1 MSKRLAWLEFGLGV
15 RDQLPLQLGV
25 VPFGVVFG
33 VLGTSAGLSP
43 LEAVLMSSLVFGGAS
58 QIVFVQLWAAGA
70 PPIIVGGSVAIVN
83 ARHLLYS
90 AAMAPYLASKRLSWR
105 IVLAYLLTDEAFIVS
120 SKRFQSDHS
129 EVAHFHLLGSG
140 LTLWV
145 CWQISTIVG
154 VFAGTTI
161 PESWHLE
168 FAIPLTFIALIAPLL
183 RDWPHVVAS
192 FVAAGVAVMGQALPY
207 NSWLILA
214 ATLGVI
220 IGGWLSL
227 RQDARSSQE
236 RGS

>member
-90 AAMAPYLASKRLSWR
+90 AAMASYLASKPLSWR
-105 IVLAYLLTDEAFIVS
+105 ILLAYLLTDEAFIVS
-120 SKRFQSDHS
+120 SKRFQSDHA
-129 EVAHFHLLGSG
+129 ELAHFHLLGSG

-145 CWQISTIVG
+145 CWQIATIFG

-183 RDWPHVVAS
+183 RNWPHAVAS
-192 FVAAGVAVMGQALPY
+192 FVAAGAAVMGQALPY

-214 ATLGVI
+214 AALCVMV
-220 IGGWLSL
+220 GGWLSL
-227 RQDARSSQE
+227 RQNARSSQE

>member
-33 VLGTSAGLSP
+33 VLGTSSGLSP

-90 AAMAPYLASKRLSWR
+90 AAMAPYLASKPLSWR

-120 SKRFQSDHS
+120 SKRFQSDHA
-129 EVAHFHLLGSG
+129 ELAHFHLLGSG

-145 CWQISTIVG
+145 CWQSATVFG
-154 VFAGTTI
+154 VFAGTSI

-183 RDWPHVVAS
+183 RNWPHVAACL
-192 FVAAGVAVMGQALPY
+192 VAAGVAVMGQALPY

-214 ATLGVI
+214 AALGVMV
-220 IGGWLSL
+220 GGWLSL
-227 RQDARSSQE
+227 RQHARSSQE

>member
-1 MSKRLAWLEFGLGV
+1 MSKRLEWLEFGLGV

-25 VPFGVVFG
+25 FPFGVVFG

-70 PPIIVGGSVAIVN
+70 PPIVVGGSVAIVN

-90 AAMAPYLASKRLSWR
+90 AAMAPYLASKPLSWR
-105 IVLAYLLTDEAFIVS
+105 ILLAYLLTDEAFIVS
-120 SKRFQSDHS
+120 SKRFQSDHA
-129 EVAHFHLLGSG
+129 ELAHFHLLGSG

-145 CWQISTIVG
+145 CWQIATIFG

-168 FAIPLTFIALIAPLL
+168 FAIPLTFIALIAPSL
-183 RDWPHVVAS
+183 RNWPHVVAS

-214 ATLGVI
+214 AVLGVI
-220 IGGWLSL
+220 VGGWLSL

>member
-43 LEAVLMSSLVFGGAS
+43 LETVLMSSLVFGGAS

-90 AAMAPYLASKRLSWR
+90 AAMAPYLASKPLSWR

-120 SKRFQSDHS
+120 SKRFQSDHA
-129 EVAHFHLLGSG
+129 ELAHFHLLGSG

-145 CWQISTIVG
+145 CWQSATVFG
-154 VFAGTTI
+154 VFAGTSI
-161 PESWHLE
+161 LESRHLE

-183 RDWPHVVAS
+183 RNWPHVAACL
-192 FVAAGVAVMGQALPY
+192 VAAGVAVMGQALPY

-214 ATLGVI
+214 AALGVI
-220 IGGWLSL
+220 VGGWLSL

>member
-43 LEAVLMSSLVFGGAS
+43 LETVLMSSLVFGGAS

-90 AAMAPYLASKRLSWR
+90 AAMAPYLASKPLSWR

-129 EVAHFHLLGSG
+129 EVAQFHLLGSG

-145 CWQISTIVG
+145 CWQIATIFG

-183 RDWPHVVAS
+183 RNWPHLAACL
-192 FVAAGVAVMGQALPY
+192 VAAGVAVMGQALPY

-214 ATLGVI
+214 AALGVMV
-220 IGGWLSL
+220 GGWLSP
-227 RQDARSSQE
+227 RQNARSSQE
-236 RGS
+236 RRS

>member
-43 LEAVLMSSLVFGGAS
+43 LETVLMSSLVFGGAS

-90 AAMAPYLASKRLSWR
+90 TAIAPYLASKPLSWR

-120 SKRFQSDHS
+120 SKRFQSDHA
-129 EVAHFHLLGSG
+129 ELAHFHLLGSG

-145 CWQISTIVG
+145 CWQSATVFG
-154 VFAGTTI
+154 VFAGTSI

-183 RDWPHVVAS
+183 RNWPHVAACL
-192 FVAAGVAVMGQALPY
+192 VAAGVAVMGQALPY

-214 ATLGVI
+214 AALGVI
-220 IGGWLSL
+220 VGGWLSL

>member
-25 VPFGVVFG
+25 VPLALC
-33 VLGTSAGLSP
+33 LGCSEHRQACHSFETI
-43 LEAVLMSSLVFGGAS
+43 LMSSLVFGGAS

-70 PPIIVGGSVAIVN
+70 PPVIVGGSVAIVN

-105 IVLAYLLTDEAFIVS
+105 IVLAYLLTDEAFVVS
-120 SKRFQSDHS
+120 SKRFQSDHA
-129 EVAHFHLLGSG
+129 ELAHFHLLGSG

-145 CWQISTIVG
+145 CWQIATIFG

-161 PESWHLE
+161 PEGWHLE

-183 RDWPHVVAS
+183 RNWPHCSGIACCRGRRGDGS
-192 FVAAGVAVMGQALPY
+192 ITAL
-207 NSWLILA
+207 
-214 ATLGVI
+214 
-220 IGGWLSL
+220 
-227 RQDARSSQE
+227 
-236 RGS
+236 

>member
-1 MSKRLAWLEFGLGV
+1 MSKRSAWLEFGLGV

-33 VLGTSAGLSP
+33 VLGISAGLSAF
-43 LEAVLMSSLVFGGAS
+43 ETILMSSLVFGGAS
-58 QIVFVQLWAAGA
+58 QVVFVQLWAAGA
-70 PPIIVGGSVAIVN
+70 PPGIVGGSVAIVN

-105 IVLAYLLTDEAFIVS
+105 IVLAYLLTDEAFVVS
-120 SKRFQSDHS
+120 SKRFQSDHA
-129 EVAHFHLLGSG
+129 ELAHFHLLGSG

-145 CWQISTIVG
+145 CWQIATIFG

-161 PESWHLE
+161 PEGWHLE

-183 RDWPHVVAS
+183 RNWPHVVVS
-192 FVAAGVAVMGQALPY
+192 LVAAGVAVMGQSLPY

-214 ATLGVI
+214 AALGVCV
-220 IGGWLSL
+220 GGWLSL
-227 RQDARSSQE
+227 RQDARRKQE

>member
-25 VPFGVVFG
+25 VPFGVMFG

-43 LEAVLMSSLVFGGAS
+43 LETVLMSSLVFGGAS

-90 AAMAPYLASKRLSWR
+90 AAMAPYLASKPLSWR

-120 SKRFQSDHS
+120 SKRFQSDHA
-129 EVAHFHLLGSG
+129 ELAHFHLLGSG

-145 CWQISTIVG
+145 CWQSATVFG
-154 VFAGTTI
+154 VFAGTSI

-183 RDWPHVVAS
+183 RNWPHVAACL
-192 FVAAGVAVMGQALPY
+192 VAAGVAVMGQALPY

-214 ATLGVI
+214 AALGVMV
-220 IGGWLSL
+220 GGWLSP
-227 RQDARSSQE
+227 RQNARSSQE
-236 RGS
+236 RRS